1 MYMYYQNGKKIS
13 FNDYVYMVFLQLL
26 CDEILSEF
34 EAADFDEFMVKH
46 FFTWFSIADNFNG
59 FFSLLHYIQPLKT
72 VHRGKFLLLD
82 IQIIW

>member
-1 MYMYYQNGKKIS
+1 MYIYDQNGKKIS

-46 FFTWFSIADNFNG
+46 FFT
-59 FFSLLHYIQPLKT
+59 
-72 VHRGKFLLLD
+72 
-82 IQIIW
+82 

>member
-1 MYMYYQNGKKIS
+1 MYMYYQNGKKNS

-46 FFTWFSIADNFNG
+46 FFT
-59 FFSLLHYIQPLKT
+59 
-72 VHRGKFLLLD
+72 
-82 IQIIW
+82 